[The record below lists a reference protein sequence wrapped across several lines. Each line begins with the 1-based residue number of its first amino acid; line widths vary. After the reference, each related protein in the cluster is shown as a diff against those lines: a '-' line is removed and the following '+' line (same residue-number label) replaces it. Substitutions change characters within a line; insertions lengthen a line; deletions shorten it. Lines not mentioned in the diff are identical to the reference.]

1 MKCLKCGAWSGVL
14 ETRKEDDGYTVK
26 RRHKC
31 ANDHTFW
38 TYQIYKESY
47 TWHVRMVHER
57 RVRIGRREWQP
68 THLSEVRVLRMLAS
82 GLSQRKTAAQL
93 GITQAYVWSLAHR
106 RKKKSVDKVST
117 LIPKEN

>member
-1 MKCLKCGAWSGVL
+1 
-14 ETRKEDDGYTVK
+14 
-26 RRHKC
+26 
-31 ANDHTFW
+31 
-38 TYQIYKESY
+38 
-47 TWHVRMVHER
+47 MVHER

-68 THLSEVRVLRMLAS
+68 THLLEVRVLRMLAS